1 MSSTG
6 HTITPHPNFQLI
18 IDALADYANQ
28 TGTDLSQNPFA
39 EKIQHFNTPDAI
51 LELLQEREKG
61 FKEYRD
67 ANRGLIDRLSPA
79 IRVLHAFCSTLGEAL
94 SLVCRACLS
103 RWYVSALIS

>member
-6 HTITPHPNFQLI
+6 NTITPHSNFQLI

-39 EKIQHFNTPDAI
+39 EKIRHLNSPDAV
-51 LELLQEREKG
+51 LELLQEREKA
-61 FKEYRD
+61 FQEYRN

-79 IRVLHAFCSTLGEAL
+79 IRVLHAFSSTLGEAL
-94 SLVCRACLS
+94 SFVCRACLVP
-103 RWYVSALIS
+103 WYVSV